1 MYPALFIIVE
11 LGFVFTQLSPS
22 PYLFTS
28 NVSSIRYSGLLLLCT
43 RAGSV
48 YRNLIVLS
56 YCNDMLMGG
65 ALGRNAFSIL
75 AKMQESWSKVGHAT
89 RSVFSVTF
97 F

>member
-48 YRNLIVLS
+48 YRNVIVLS

-65 ALGRNAFSIL
+65 GRWDVTPSQYL
-75 AKMQESWSKVGHAT
+75 QKCKKVGQKSAMLQDQY
-89 RSVFSVTF
+89 FP
-97 F
+97 